1 MRTTLEIDDDVMQA
15 AREIARV
22 RNQAIGTAI
31 SELARRGLAPESAP
45 KVEMRNGIPVW
56 VHEPGAIVV
65 TSKLV
70 RNLAE
75 EE

>member
-22 RNQAIGTAI
+22 RNLAIGTAI

-56 VHEPGAIVV
+56 VHEPGASVV
-65 TSKLV
+65 TSRMV
-70 RNLAE
+70 RRLAE

>member
-1 MRTTLEIDDDVMQA
+1 MRTTLDIDDDVMQA

-31 SELARRGLAPESAP
+31 SELARRGLEPESSP

-56 VHEPGAIVV
+56 VHEPGAMVV

-70 RNLAE
+70 RQLAE